1 VCGVNHISHIETKGK
16 SVRRRLDKPSMLLA
30 SDAPKSAN
38 ASRLSGLLASSWLV
52 ALGVALCLI
61 SIKAYSNKIDSVN
74 DKEIV
79 QISVKTYAAEQIKS
93 GKQYSCLSKLY
104 GKESAWKPEAVGN
117 IGGTHQTYGIP
128 QLKNKLMINL
138 DAYTQIDYGLKYI
151 KHRYKLDDKGYI
163 NACKAWSHWKNKG
176 WH

>member
-1 VCGVNHISHIETKGK
+1 MRKGFDK
-16 SVRRRLDKPSMLLA
+16 SIMLQA

-38 ASRLSGLLASSWLV
+38 ASRFSGLLASSLLV
-52 ALGVALCLI
+52 AFGAALCLI
-61 SIKAYSNKIDSVN
+61 SIKAYDKKIDFVT
-74 DKEIV
+74 DKEII
-79 QISVKTYAAEQIKS
+79 QISVQTYAAQQIKS

-104 GKESAWKPEAVGN
+104 GKESAWRVEAVGN
-117 IGGTHQTYGIP
+117 LGGTHQTYGIP
-128 QLKNKLMINL
+128 QLKNKLMIKL

-163 NACKAWSHWKNKG
+163 NACAAWEHFNNKG

>member
-1 VCGVNHISHIETKGK
+1 MHK
-16 SVRRRLDKPSMLLA
+16 RFDKASTLRA

-38 ASRLSGLLASSWLV
+38 ASPARGRLASLLLI
-52 ALGVALCLI
+52 AFGVALCLI
-61 SIKAYSNKIDSVN
+61 SIKAYSTITYSVP

-79 QISVKTYAAEQIKS
+79 RISVKTYAAQQIKS
-93 GKQYSCLSKLY
+93 GKQFGCLSKLY

-138 DAYTQIDYGLKYI
+138 DAYSQIDYGLKYI

-163 NACKAWSHWKNKG
+163 NACKAWHHFKTKG

>member
-1 VCGVNHISHIETKGK
+1 MRK
-16 SVRRRLDKPSMLLA
+16 RLDKVSMLQA
-30 SDAPKSAN
+30 SEAPKSAN
-38 ASRLSGLLASSWLV
+38 ASRISGLLASSWLV
-52 ALGVALCLI
+52 ALGAALCLI
-61 SIKAYSNKIDSVN
+61 SIKAYEKKIDSVP
-74 DKEIV
+74 DKDIV
-79 QISVKTYAAEQIKS
+79 QISVKTYAAQQIKS

-104 GKESAWKPEAVGN
+104 GKESAWKPEAIGN

-163 NACKAWSHWKNKG
+163 NACKAWHHFKTKG

>member
-1 VCGVNHISHIETKGK
+1 MRK
-16 SVRRRLDKPSMLLA
+16 RLDKVSMLQA

-38 ASRLSGLLASSWLV
+38 ASRISGLLASSWLV
-52 ALGVALCLI
+52 ALGAALCLI
-61 SIKAYSNKIDSVN
+61 CIKAYEKKIDSVPDN
-74 DKEIV
+74 QIV
-79 QISVKTYAAEQIKS
+79 QISVKTYAAQQIKS
-93 GKQYSCLSKLY
+93 GKQYGCLSKLY
-104 GKESAWKPEAVGN
+104 GKESAWKPEAIGN

-151 KHRYKLDDKGYI
+151 KHRYKLDDKGYV
-163 NACKAWSHWKNKG
+163 NACKAWEHWKHKG

>member
-1 VCGVNHISHIETKGK
+1 M
-16 SVRRRLDKPSMLLA
+16 RRRLDKPSMLLA
-30 SDAPKSAN
+30 SKSPKSDT
-38 ASRLSGLLASSWLV
+38 ASRLSGLLAGLTLI
-52 ALGVALCLI
+52 AFGAALCLI
-61 SIKAYSNKIDSVN
+61 VIKAYDKKIDSVN
-74 DKEIV
+74 DKDIV
-79 QISVKTYAAEQIKS
+79 QISVKTYAAQQIKS
-93 GKQYSCLSKLY
+93 GKQYGCLSKLY

-163 NACKAWSHWKNKG
+163 NACKAWDHWKNKG

>member
-1 VCGVNHISHIETKGK
+1 MRK
-16 SVRRRLDKPSMLLA
+16 RLDKASMLQA

-61 SIKAYSNKIDSVN
+61 SIKAYEKEIDSVSE
-74 DKEIV
+74 KQIM
-79 QISVKTYAAEQIKS
+79 QISVKVYAKQQIKS
-93 GKQYSCLSKLY
+93 GTQYSCLSKLY
-104 GKESAWKPEAVGN
+104 GKESAWKHEAVGN
-117 IGGTHQTYGIP
+117 LGGTHQTYGIP
-128 QLKNKLMINL
+128 QLKNKLMIGL
-138 DAYTQIDYGLKYI
+138 DPYSQIDYGLKYI

-163 NACKAWSHWKNKG
+163 NACRAWHHFKTKG